1 MGVQVGVVC
10 SALPMREGC
19 ANEPG
24 GVELLDALGAH
35 AGEETVALHGADRA
49 LPGQVLGEFDELAL
63 AGAAHGPQ
71 CGDGFDWA
79 CAPVVPRYGDGGR
92 A

>member
-1 MGVQVGVVC
+1 MGVQVGVIC
-10 SALPMREGC
+10 SALAMGEGG
-19 ANEPG
+19 ADESG

-35 AGEETVALHGADRA
+35 AGKEAVALHGLDRA

-79 CAPVVPRYGDGGR
+79 CAPVVPGHGDGGR